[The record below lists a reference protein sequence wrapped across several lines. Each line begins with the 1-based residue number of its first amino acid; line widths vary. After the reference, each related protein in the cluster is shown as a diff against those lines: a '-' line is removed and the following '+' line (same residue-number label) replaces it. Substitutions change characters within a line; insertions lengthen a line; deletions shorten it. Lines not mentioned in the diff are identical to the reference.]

1 MPRIHPSAIVERR
14 AELAEDVV
22 VGPFCH
28 VHAGARIGAGT
39 ELVSHVVV
47 HGSCTLGAANVVHPF
62 AVLGGEAQVKKNRDD
77 ALAACELSDPRAR
90 GLVIGDRNV
99 FRESVTVNA
108 SSGSGTTRIGA
119 ENLFMAGS
127 HVAHDVVVG
136 SHCVVANAVQLA
148 GHVVVG
154 DWVTFGGLAGVAQH
168 LHVGDSA
175 FVAAGAMCERDV
187 PPFVIAQGDRARVR
201 AINVVGLERRQV
213 PAASITRL
221 RRAVARLWKGEEPW
235 ASALASLDRT
245 DPWVDALATWLG
257 DPARQ
262 RKLPRRA
269 PRVKS
274 SG

>member
-1 MPRIHPSAIVERR
+1 MARIHSSAIVERG

-28 VHAGARIGAGT
+28 VHAGARLGAGT
-39 ELVSHVVV
+39 ALVSHVVV
-47 HGSCTLGAANVVHPF
+47 HGSCTLGERNVVHPF
-62 AVLGGEAQVKKNRDD
+62 AVLGGAAQVNEPRSD
-77 ALAACELSDPRAR
+77 AEAH
-90 GLVIGDRNV
+90 GLVIGDGNV

-108 SSGSGTTRIGA
+108 SSGTGTTRIG
-119 ENLFMAGS
+119 EQNLFMAAC

-168 LHVGDSA
+168 LHVGESA

-187 PPFVIAQGDRARVR
+187 PPYVIVQGDRARVR
-201 AINVVGLERRQV
+201 ALNAVGLERRAV
-213 PAASITRL
+213 PAASIAEL
-221 RRAVARLWKGEEPW
+221 RRAVARLWKSEETW
-235 ASALASLDRT
+235 ASALASLDRA
-245 DPWVDALATWLG
+245 DPWVVTLAGWLS

-262 RKLPRRA
+262 RKLPRRL